1 VRPAPRRSTRP
12 PPPSARRVVRSRSE
26 AAAELIR
33 LEHERDRL
41 TQALAS
47 IEQRR
52 EAARERLK
60 QIDERAHLLLG
71 FLEIADAD
79 DAAPSDSAINLT
91 RQSHHSK
98 GTQT

>member
-12 PPPSARRVVRSRSE
+12 LPPSARRVVRSRSE

-60 QIDERAHLLLG
+60 QIDERARLLLG
-71 FLEIADAD
+71 FLEVADVD
-79 DAAPSDSAINLT
+79 DTVPASTEIHRT
-91 RQSHHSK
+91 QSHHSK